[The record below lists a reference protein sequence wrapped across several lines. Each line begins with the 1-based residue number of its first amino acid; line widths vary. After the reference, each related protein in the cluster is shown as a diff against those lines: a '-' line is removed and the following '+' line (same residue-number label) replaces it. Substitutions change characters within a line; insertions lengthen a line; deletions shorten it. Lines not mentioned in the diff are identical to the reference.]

1 MIRINT
7 GADLDD
13 LFGGQTEFEVAVTMT
28 DENGTWDIIGAGHTV
43 RDAAMDARATFAA
56 WSRDATETEAS

>member
-43 RDAAMDARATFAA
+43 CDAVMDARATFAA
-56 WSRDATETEAS
+56 WSRDTAEVEAS